1 VSSTLPFLLVLIA
14 TAAASGAGTLAV
26 RERRHTRRLRG
37 ALSAARDEAAVL
49 ERRDDLT
56 GLYNS
61 RFFVETLTREI
72 ERARTYNRPLALA
85 LASVDEAGAE
95 GDVLRAV
102 GSAIGGSVR
111 AIDLPCRVGSS
122 EFGVIMPETD
132 SRSASVASERLLRAV
147 ARAGSHEGVAPR
159 AAIGIAACPA
169 HAETFEELI
178 ERAGAALRSARQA
191 VQDEPTGKPGTVTV
205 SMAVWDD
212 PEHD

>member
-1 VSSTLPFLLVLIA
+1 MSAPLLFLLVLIA
-14 TAAASGAGTLAV
+14 TAVASGAGTLAI
-26 RERRHTRRLRG
+26 RERRRTRRLRG
-37 ALSAARDEAAVL
+37 ALTAARDEAALL

-56 GLYNS
+56 GLFNS

-72 ERARTYNRPLALA
+72 ERARTYNRPLSLA
-85 LASVDEAGAE
+85 LASVDDAGAE

-111 AIDLPCRVGSS
+111 AIDMPCRVGSS

-147 ARAGSHEGVAPR
+147 ARAGSQEGVTPR
-159 AAIGIAACPA
+159 AAVGIAACPA

-191 VQDEPTGKPGTVTV
+191 VRDEPTSKPGTVTV